1 MIDYYQT
8 ELIAT
13 YLLLLLHVI
22 PVITIKYKKKSFK
35 RPPSTWPAAK
45 PVTLSATSIK
55 LKSFK
60 TKSFWAQ
67 QNFTCVIPLGPQNTV
82 IISWDSS

>member
-13 YLLLLLHVI
+13 SLLLLLHVI
-22 PVITIKYKKKSFK
+22 ITITYKKKSFK

-60 TKSFWAQ
+60 TKSFWVQ
-67 QNFTCVIPLGPQNTV
+67 QNFTFVIPSGAQNTV

>member
-1 MIDYYQT
+1 MIDHSQT
-8 ELIAT
+8 KLIAT
-13 YLLLLLHVI
+13 YLLLLLNVI
-22 PVITIKYKKKSFK
+22 ITIKYKKKIFK

-55 LKSFK
+55 LKPFK
-60 TKSFWAQ
+60 TKSFWVQ
-67 QNFTCVIPLGPQNTV
+67 QNFTCVIPLGPRNTV